1 MENPIRR
8 RPKPEAKQQ
17 ERVPGERFT
26 VYFVMTMTV
35 AAILLAFL
43 FDFGNVW
50 ALAARLGVPE
60 HVQAL
65 VAPAVSLSYLG
76 LMVGQQYLGLRGWS
90 DAELRRPRIWLGLM
104 GVMTYGLNC
113 ADAFMRGAIGE
124 GLFDMVMPTLL
135 LIWGEIGPWLMR
147 QVHFART
154 EFHETPAAESPA
166 AAEPDPQLDELGRE
180 VERMRQ
186 ELLAKDAEHA
196 ETVETLT
203 QAIEELRGEMWAKDY
218 EEPEED
224 RKAGRRP
231 ESPLRPTCRE
241 FVWNWLEAGKTYADW
256 PAAAWHKE
264 LVVNM
269 GAEAPTVEW
278 CRALMRDEFPAI
290 EEQWQAA
297 QKAKAEAD
305 QRIEQ
310 MEALN
315 A

>member
-1 MENPIRR
+1 MQNPIRR
-8 RPKPEAKQQ
+8 RPKPEPETKKQA
-17 ERVPGERFT
+17 RVPGERFT

-35 AAILLAFL
+35 SAILLAFL

-113 ADAFMRGAIGE
+113 ADAFMRRAYGE
-124 GLFDMVMPTLL
+124 GLFDAVMPTLL

-154 EFHETPAAESPA
+154 EYADTQAAPQPAAE
-166 AAEPDPQLDELGRE
+166 DNR
-180 VERMRQ
+180 VEDLERTVE
-186 ELLAKDAEHA
+186 ELLAEF
-196 ETVETLT
+196 
-203 QAIEELRGEMWAKDY
+203 MAKDF
-218 EEPEED
+218 EQGI
-224 RKAGRRP
+224 RKKGGRR
-231 ESPLRPTCRE
+231 ESKLRPTARE
-241 FVWNWLEAGKTYADW
+241 FIKQWLSSGKTYDDH
-256 PAAAWHKE
+256 PAAAWHKA
-264 LVVNM
+264 LVAEM
-269 GAEAPTVEW
+269 GEDDAPTVVR
-278 CRALMRDEFPAI
+278 CRQIMRDEFPVI
-290 EEQWQAA
+290 EASWKAAKTDKDNVDEQID
-297 QKAKAEAD
+297 EM
-305 QRIEQ
+305 E
-310 MEALN
+310 EALT

>member
-1 MENPIRR
+1 MKNPIRH
-8 RPKPEAKQQ
+8 RPKPGATKQD
-17 ERVPGERFT
+17 RVPGERFT

-113 ADAFMRGAIGE
+113 ADAFMRHAYGE
-124 GLFDMVMPTLL
+124 GLFDAVMPTLL

-154 EFHETPAAESPA
+154 EYADSQTA
-166 AAEPDPQLDELGRE
+166 PQQVVEDGRVDDLE
-180 VERMRQ
+180 RTVE
-186 ELLAKDAEHA
+186 ELLAEF
-196 ETVETLT
+196 
-203 QAIEELRGEMWAKDY
+203 MAKDV
-218 EEPEED
+218 EQGAG
-224 RKAGRRP
+224 KKGGRR
-231 ESPLRPTCRE
+231 ESKLRPTARE
-241 FVWNWLEAGKTYADW
+241 FIKQWLASGKTYDDH
-256 PAAAWHKE
+256 PAAAWHKA
-264 LVVNM
+264 LVAEM
-269 GAEAPTVEW
+269 GQDKAPTVVR
-278 CRALMRDEFPAI
+278 CRQIMRDEFPVI
-290 EEQWQAA
+290 EAEWKAA
-297 QKAKAEAD
+297 KTDKGSVDERIGEMEKALTA
-305 QRIEQ
+305 
-310 MEALN
+310 
-315 A
+315 